1 MVARTR
7 CDTVPE
13 RILTRTKSYSVAK
26 TVPQPRLYTR
36 QEVRASGARYWT
48 KSRNGD
54 GRTAMLNVMLEDQAL
69 MLKGFVEDSRHG
81 FYHYVVAPLDM
92 VHIQEVIGRG
102 VCDCESA
109 QHGNAPCWHVT
120 RLRNI
125 YIRHR
130 RELDALFGV
139 PRLRTVGDGEE

>member
-1 MVARTR
+1 M
-7 CDTVPE
+7 PE
-13 RILTRTKSYSVAK
+13 RILTQTGAYSVAK

-54 GRTAMLNVMLEDQAL
+54 GRTAMLNVALEGDVL

-92 VHIQEVIGRG
+92 AHIQEVIGRG

-109 QHGNAPCWHVT
+109 QHGGKPCEHVI

-130 RELDALFGV
+130 RELDVLFGV